1 MATQRGLDALK
12 TPAQVRQYVR
22 NVMVAML
29 ESELLYDA
37 HLNPRE
43 GWMFGGLESPDDDK
57 DIAAIGAEVRRVIKR
72 LSR

>member
-1 MATQRGLDALK
+1 MK
-12 TPAQVRQYVR
+12 TPAAVRRYVR
-22 NVMVAML
+22 NVTISML
-29 ESELLYDA
+29 LNEFNDA

-57 DIAAIGAEVRRVIKR
+57 DIAAIGAEVRRVKR